1 MSLPEPPD
9 LWDLTRQYPIIVS
22 DDDLSARNLMMLM
35 LARQNLFS
43 IANSQP
49 EDTLYL
55 CRHYPV
61 SLVMSDLMKPGMSG
75 FDMIEVMKKDP
86 QTTHIPIIVC
96 SARSDKTSVERAL
109 AVGADEFFSKPVGMS
124 LEKLF
129 NSIRRMLVEAHPR
142 LSTTPFEN
150 TWQPDTTPSGFYPV
164 HTSYRVQ
171 IPERSWLGTVHC
183 L

>member
-1 MSLPEPPD
+1 MSVPENID
-9 LWDLTRQYPIIVS
+9 LWKLTTQYPILVS
-22 DDDLSARNLMMLM
+22 DDDLGARNLMMLM

-75 FDMIEVMKKDP
+75 FEMIQILRGDAATK
-86 QTTHIPIIVC
+86 QIPIIVC
-96 SARSDKTSVERAL
+96 SARSDKTSMERAL
-109 AVGADEFFSKPVGMS
+109 ELGADDFFSKPVGPY

-129 NSIRRMLVEAHPR
+129 GAIRRRVIDYYPR
-142 LSTTPFEN
+142 LMGVPFKHQ
-150 TWQPDTTPSGFYPV
+150 WLPDDTPSGFYPV
-164 HTSYRVQ
+164 HTSHRVQ
-171 IPERSWLGTVHC
+171 IPEHGWLGTVHC